1 MDWKEVTIYTTTAGI
16 GPVEALLEDHGV
28 EGYVLEDAADFEEF
42 LKDTE
47 IYWDYVD
54 EDLVRE
60 KRAQETCLKI
70 YLPDSEEGAKQYAAL
85 RTALENLKARDDT
98 HAWGRLC
105 TETALT
111 RQEDWEWGWKQYFK
125 PFPVGRRF
133 LIKPSWETVEDVQ
146 GRQILE
152 IDPASSFGTGSH
164 DTTQLCMAAL
174 EEADLPEPV
183 TVWMKLDTGM
193 HRLGVLPEQAEA
205 FYQRLSQCKNVR
217 QPVNVV
223 SHFARADEPECGA
236 TERQLDIF
244 TTFTEGKPGLRSI
257 AASGGILLW
266 PQSHFDWARP
276 GIILYGVSPLD
287 GGSTGADFGCQPVM
301 SLTSSLIA
309 VREHK
314 AGEPV
319 GYGGTWISERDT
331 RLGVVAMGY
340 GDGYPRAAPS
350 GTPVLVNG
358 REVPI
363 VGRVAMDM
371 ICVDL
376 GPEAQ
381 DKSGDPVVLWGE
393 GLPVERIAAITKVS
407 AYELITRLTSRVSM
421 KYVD

>member
-1 MDWKEVTIYTTTAGI
+1 MQAATVVINRRALRHNLQRLRELAPASKLVAVVKANAYGHGLLETARTLPDADAFG
-16 GPVEALLEDHGV
+16 VARLEEALRLRAGGITKPVLLLEGFF
-28 EGYVLEDAADFEEF
+28 DAAD
-42 LKDTE
+42 LPV
-47 IYWDYVD
+47 IS
-54 EDLVRE
+54 
-60 KRAQETCLKI
+60 AQQLHTAVHSPEQL
-70 YLPDSEEGAKQYAAL
+70 E
-85 RTALENLKARDDT
+85 ALEQA
-98 HAWGRLC
+98 
-105 TETALT
+105 E
-111 RQEDWEWGWKQYFK
+111 
-125 PFPVGRRF
+125 
-133 LIKPSWETVEDVQ
+133 
-146 GRQILE
+146 
-152 IDPASSFGTGSH
+152 
-164 DTTQLCMAAL
+164 
-174 EEADLPEPV
+174 LPEPV

-193 HRLGVLPEQAEA
+193 HRLGVLPEQADA
-205 FYQRLSQCKNVR
+205 FWQRLSQCKNVR
-217 QPVNVV
+217 QPVNIV

-244 TTFTEGKPGLRSI
+244 TTFSEGKPGLRSI

-266 PQSHFDWARP
+266 PQSHFDWVRP

-287 GGSTGADFGCQPVM
+287 SPSTSADFGCQPVM
-301 SLTSSLIA
+301 SVTSSLIA

-319 GYGGTWISERDT
+319 GYGGTWVSERDT

-340 GDGYPRAAPS
+340 GDGYPRAAPT

-381 DKSGDPVVLWGE
+381 DRSGDPVVLWGE
-393 GLPVERIAAITKVS
+393 GLPVERIAALTNVS

>member
-1 MDWKEVTIYTTTAGI
+1 MISAQRLHTAVHS
-16 GPVEALLEDHGV
+16 PE
-28 EGYVLEDAADFEEF
+28 
-42 LKDTE
+42 
-47 IYWDYVD
+47 
-54 EDLVRE
+54 
-60 KRAQETCLKI
+60 
-70 YLPDSEEGAKQYAAL
+70 
-85 RTALENLKARDDT
+85 
-98 HAWGRLC
+98 
-105 TETALT
+105 
-111 RQEDWEWGWKQYFK
+111 
-125 PFPVGRRF
+125 
-133 LIKPSWETVEDVQ
+133 
-146 GRQILE
+146 
-152 IDPASSFGTGSH
+152 
-164 DTTQLCMAAL
+164 QLAAL

-217 QPVNVV
+217 RPVNIV

-319 GYGGTWISERDT
+319 GYGGTWVSERDT

-381 DKSGDPVVLWGE
+381 DHAGDAVVLWGE
-393 GLPVERIAAITKVS
+393 GLPVERIAEITKVS

>member
-1 MDWKEVTIYTTTAGI
+1 MQAATVVINRRALRHNLQRLRELAPASKLVAVVKANAYGHGLLETARTLPDADAFG
-16 GPVEALLEDHGV
+16 VARLEEALSLRAGGIVQPILLLEGFFN
-28 EGYVLEDAADFEEF
+28 AAD
-42 LKDTE
+42 LAV
-47 IYWDYVD
+47 IS
-54 EDLVRE
+54 
-60 KRAQETCLKI
+60 AQRLH
-70 YLPDSEEGAKQYAAL
+70 
-85 RTALENLKARDDT
+85 TAVHSPE
-98 HAWGRLC
+98 
-105 TETALT
+105 
-111 RQEDWEWGWKQYFK
+111 
-125 PFPVGRRF
+125 
-133 LIKPSWETVEDVQ
+133 
-146 GRQILE
+146 
-152 IDPASSFGTGSH
+152 
-164 DTTQLCMAAL
+164 QLAAL

-193 HRLGVLPEQAEA
+193 HRLGVLPEQAEE

-223 SHFARADEPECGA
+223 SHFARADEPESGV

-244 TTFTEGKPGLRSI
+244 TSFTEEKPGLRSI

-266 PQSHFDWARP
+266 PQSHFDWVRP

-287 GGSTGADFGCQPVM
+287 NRSTGADFGCQPVM
-301 SLTSSLIA
+301 TLASSLIA

-319 GYGGTWISERDT
+319 GYGGTWVSERDT

-340 GDGYPRAAPS
+340 GDGYPRAAPC
-350 GTPVLVNG
+350 GTPVRVNG

-381 DKSGDPVVLWGE
+381 DKSGDPVVFWGD
-393 GLPVERIAAITKVS
+393 GLPVERIAEITKVS
-407 AYELITRLTSRVSM
+407 AYELITRLTSRVLM